1 MSLNIVNPTTGQ
13 TTKVAGEFD
22 TTAIEEIT
30 EQLTASDDTP
40 FRFGYDET
48 TGKYGYIINE
58 GGADTVIPF
67 KTVGTR
73 SGAITSNG
81 TYTASSDISE
91 DGYESVVVSV
101 PNSTQTKTVTAGTSN
116 VTVSP
121 DSGYIGMSSV
131 TVKPTPSQSKSATPS
146 TTAQTISPDSG
157 KLLSSVS
164 ISAISTQEKSVTS
177 SRSAQTVTP
186 DSGKYLSKVTVN
198 ALAPTGTYAASSRGN
213 SLDMGATSNYRYVN
227 TNGVPNS
234 NTETYTFPA
243 NDTGGTKDLGATNNY
258 RYVNAGNVYNKGK
271 ADGGSGKATIN
282 VSYISEGSSTT
293 GITFSATSGRVYAV
307 VFGGKNGDNP
317 SGITGSGYTQ
327 LGYRQ
332 RISDSAGAAIA
343 IIQATA
349 ASVTINTNATFPYQ
363 GSVIVMQI
371 TS

>member
-22 TTAIEEIT
+22 TIPIEEIT

-40 FRFGYDET
+40 FRFGYDSVS
-48 TGKYGYIINE
+48 GKYGYIINE

-67 KTVGTR
+67 KTTGTR

-81 TYTASSDISE
+81 TYTASTDISE

-101 PNSTQTKTVTAGTSN
+101 PNSVQTKTVTAGTAD

-131 TVKPTPSQSKSATPS
+131 TVSPTPSQ
-146 TTAQTISPDSG
+146 
-157 KLLSSVS
+157 
-164 ISAISTQEKSVTS
+164 EKTVTS

-186 DSGKYLSKVTVN
+186 DSGKLLSKVTVN
-198 ALAPTGTYAASSRGN
+198 ALAPTGTYTASSRGN

-271 ADGGSGKATIN
+271 ADGGSGKVT
-282 VSYISEGSSTT
+282 VSVSSKGTKDYKHGGSLS
-293 GITFSATSGRVYAV
+293 FSATVGAVYAV
-307 VFGGKNGDNP
+307 SIGGRSDLGD
-317 SGITGSGYTQ
+317 SISGSGFTS
-327 LGYRQ
+327 LGTVTASVEGRG
-332 RISDSAGAAIA
+332 RLIVMA
-343 IIQATA
+343 IIKATSTTVSIDHSSA
-349 ASVTINTNATFPYQ
+349 ECAGIAMQVTTA
-363 GSVIVMQI
+363 
-371 TS
+371 

>member
-1 MSLNIVNPTTGQ
+1 MSLNIVDPTTGQ
-13 TTKVAGEFD
+13 TTKVAGKFD
-22 TTAIEEIT
+22 TTPIEAIT

-40 FRFGYDET
+40 FRFGYDSVS
-48 TGKYGYIINE
+48 GKYGYIIEE

-67 KTVGTR
+67 KTTGTR

-81 TYTASSDISE
+81 TYIASADISE
-91 DGYESVVVSV
+91 DGYESVVVDV
-101 PNSTQTKTVTAGTSN
+101 PNSVQTKTVTAGTAD

-131 TVKPTPSQSKSATPS
+131 TVSPTPSQTKT
-146 TTAQTISPDSG
+146 
-157 KLLSSVS
+157 
-164 ISAISTQEKSVTS
+164 VTS

-186 DSGKYLSKVTVN
+186 DSGKLLSSVTVN
-198 ALAPTGTYAASSRGN
+198 ALAPTGTYTASSRGA

-271 ADGGSGKATIN
+271 ADGGSGKVTVSVSN
-282 VSYISEGSSTT
+282 VLGQDLKVNRIVS
-293 GITFSATSGRVYAV
+293 FSATVGAVYAV
-307 VFGGKNGDNP
+307 AFGGRDAVP
-317 SGITGSGYTQ
+317 TSMPTSSGCTALDYHYQIIDGRGY
-327 LGYRQ
+327 LC
-332 RISDSAGAAIA
+332 ALAIV
-343 IIQATA
+343 QAT
-349 ASVTINTNATFPYQ
+349 STTVSITVYSSTKEVGCIVTR
-363 GSVIVMQI
+363 I